1 MEMAL
6 PPPRTRRPPREEGDV
21 THYLGIDPGLTGA
34 VAIVDLKGD
43 LIDVYDMPVVDRQV
57 NAVELALT
65 FDTFPADEQIVAI
78 ERVGSMPGQGVASTF
93 RFGVSYGIVVGVVGA
108 LGHRTLHPTPA
119 KWKADMG
126 LTADKERSRKAAIDR
141 WPKRAEF
148 FARKKD
154 DGRAEAALLA
164 LWCLATAVQ

>member
-1 MEMAL
+1 
-6 PPPRTRRPPREEGDV
+6 V
-21 THYLGIDPGLTGA
+21 THYIGIDPGLTGA
-34 VAIVDLKGD
+34 VAIVDRRGD
-43 LIDVYDMPVVDRQV
+43 LIDVYDMPVVAGQV
-57 NAVELALT
+57 NAVELAQS

-78 ERVGSMPGQGVASTF
+78 ERVASRPGQGVAGVF

-108 LGHRTLHPTPA
+108 LGHRTLHPTPS

-126 LTADKERSRKAAIDR
+126 LNADKERSRKAAIDR

-164 LWCLATAVQ
+164 LWCWENAGGLDVAS

>member
-1 MEMAL
+1 
-6 PPPRTRRPPREEGDV
+6 V
-21 THYLGIDPGLTGA
+21 THYIGIDPGLTGA
-34 VAIVDLKGD
+34 VAIVDRRGD
-43 LIDVYDMPVVDRQV
+43 LVDVYDMPVVDRQV
-57 NAVELALT
+57 NAVDLALS

-78 ERVGSMPGQGVASTF
+78 ERVASRPGQGVASVF

-108 LGHRTLHPTPA
+108 LGHRTLHPTPS

-126 LTADKERSRKAAIDR
+126 LSADKERSRKAAIDR
-141 WPKRAEF
+141 WPRSAAW

-164 LWCLATAVQ
+164 LWCWENAGGLDVAS

>member
-1 MEMAL
+1 
-6 PPPRTRRPPREEGDV
+6 V

-34 VAIVDLKGD
+34 VGIVDIKGD

>member
-1 MEMAL
+1 
-6 PPPRTRRPPREEGDV
+6 V

-126 LTADKERSRKAAIDR
+126 LNADKERSRKAAIDR